1 MDFKKII
8 AVVLLVLG
16 VILVI
21 YGFNQL
27 NSLESQVTRALGQN
41 DTNAISSI
49 VIGGISAVLGLVFI
63 LKKK

>member
-1 MDFKKII
+1 
-8 AVVLLVLG
+8 
-16 VILVI
+16 LVI